1 MVCPGHNSL
10 RLQCSILQRSNNVVL
25 NLGCGFA
32 LSPDRS
38 CIGNEDVALV
48 VNGLG
53 WKGDEIARARACF
66 RRDKE
71 TARGGLVQGDGDDIS
86 DAKPEFVGPAP
97 VFERRRKSWG
107 IAAEHFQNS
116 RRHAHEGIRK
126 ALGIPLA
133 LPNVCALRP
142 DVGTRVAQPPN
153 ATAAPRTIRPARTRN
168 SCTQPTPCLCSINH
182 ASR

>member
-1 MVCPGHNSL
+1 LVCPGHNSL

-32 LSPDRS
+32 LSTDRP

-53 WKGDEIARARACF
+53 WKGDEIACARACF
-66 RRDKE
+66 RGDKE

-86 DAKPEFVGPAP
+86 DAKPECVGPAL

-107 IAAEHFQNS
+107 IAAEHFQNR
-116 RRHAHEGIRK
+116 RRHAHEGIRQ
-126 ALGIPLA
+126 ALGILLA
-133 LPNVCALRP
+133 LPNVCALRARCRHN
-142 DVGTRVAQPPN
+142 GT
-153 ATAAPRTIRPARTRN
+153 ATQHDGSAERN
-168 SCTQPTPCLCSINH
+168 KACEDSKFAHSTHSVLMSN
-182 ASR
+182 